1 MLQTC
6 KFFHSSVVFIQK
18 YLTSFISETL
28 QKVLYFWTVKLIC
41 CTVLYTVHSILL
53 DLLRKLLT
61 SPVTLNHTLIVNTSP
76 YPYQVVYQGDIYN
89 IFPKE
94 ISGFKSQVCPA
105 KNVPINTVVNQS
117 VQFKTDL
124 NIYSTLSI
132 MTVIQSVQLTIYLNM
147 PVNQLI
153 NYLNLPVSQI
163 SSQFT
168 WICQV
173 VSRFSSQFTWICQ
186 VVSRFSSQLPEYVG
200 QWVGLAQNHHHLHR
214 MGWSESQPP
223 IMNKKGLRNLIIE
236 HTTQTFVQGFYV
248 LNFI

>member
-53 DLLRKLLT
+53 DLWRKLLT

-117 VQFKTDL
+117 VQ
-124 NIYSTLSI
+124 
-132 MTVIQSVQLTIYLNM
+132 LTIYLNM
-147 PVNQLI
+147 PVNMSVQLTVYLNI
-153 NYLNLPVSQI
+153 PGNESFQFTVYLKMPVNESVQITIYLNLPVSQI
-163 SSQFT
+163 CSPFT

-173 VSRFSSQFTWICQ
+173 VSRFSSQFTWICR
-186 VVSRFSSQLPEYVG
+186 SISS
-200 QWVGLAQNHHHLHR
+200 
-214 MGWSESQPP
+214 
-223 IMNKKGLRNLIIE
+223 
-236 HTTQTFVQGFYV
+236 
-248 LNFI
+248 

>member
-41 CTVLYTVHSILL
+41 CSVLYTVQSILL

-124 NIYSTLSI
+124 NIYSTLSS

-147 PVNQLI
+147 PVNESVQLTVYLNI
-153 NYLNLPVSQI
+153 PGNESFQFTVYLKMPVNESVQLTIYLNLPVSQI
-163 SSQFT
+163 CSPFT

-173 VSRFSSQFTWICQ
+173 VSRFSSQFTWICR
-186 VVSRFSSQLPEYVG
+186 SISS
-200 QWVGLAQNHHHLHR
+200 
-214 MGWSESQPP
+214 
-223 IMNKKGLRNLIIE
+223 
-236 HTTQTFVQGFYV
+236 
-248 LNFI
+248 